1 MKYMEKKNMVLLT
14 VIAVATLLV
23 AVVGATF
30 AYFTATSETGGNNT
44 TTEVTTR
51 QVAGLSWTEGAD
63 SGASPAV
70 YPGYM
75 AYQSYELEATGSGT
89 ANFSLTLNAT
99 VPSTLTD
106 AVTYTIYRTT
116 TEPTYADAW
125 TAGDELV
132 TAEGAET
139 RYSITGAQF
148 DHEAVGMTQVT
159 TGTTKLTQGDSVI
172 TTNEQITAGT
182 KYYYVLVLNYADTNA
197 SQNTQQGQTF
207 TAKLTLKALPTA

>member
-1 MKYMEKKNMVLLT
+1 MDNRKNTILLT

-30 AYFTATSETGGNNT
+30 AYFTATSKTGGNET

-51 QVAGLSWTEGAD
+51 QVAGLSWIEGASED
-63 SGASPAV
+63 AKGASPAV

-125 TAGDELV
+125 TAGDQAV
-132 TAEGAET
+132 TTEGAET

-148 DHEAVGMTQVT
+148 DHEAVDMTQVA
-159 TGTTKLTQGDSVI
+159 TGKLTQGDSVI

-182 KYYYVLVLNYADTNA
+182 KYYYVLVLDYADTGA

>member
-30 AYFTATSETGGNNT
+30 AYFTATSETGGNET

-51 QVAGLSWTEGAD
+51 QVAGLSWTEGDAK
-63 SGASPAV
+63 GASPAV
-70 YPGYM
+70 YPGYK

-89 ANFSLTLNAT
+89 ANFSLTLNGT

-132 TAEGAET
+132 AAEGAET

-148 DHEAVGMTQVT
+148 DHEAVDMTQVA
-159 TGTTKLTQGDSVI
+159 TGKLTQGDSVI

-182 KYYYVLVLNYADTNA
+182 KYYYVLVLDYANANA

-207 TAKLTLKALPTA
+207 AAKLTLKALPTA